1 MIIVFAAA
9 SCGSK
14 VNTERNIAIAREA
27 ITRGDYNE
35 ALSAL
40 DENSAAMTDT
50 TASPS
55 ALAETAVL
63 YCVIDE
69 KTHTD
74 ANMSKALKC
83 YQLAVQINADSV
95 NHFFARLSPDEK
107 CQLDILAKLTNASHD
122 INEYVEP
129 YDTDSIPSGD
139 YTGTYSGNYPGY
151 DDSNRHSDDIIN
163 DIDIIQ

>member
-1 MIIVFAAA
+1 MKKAIFSLLTLIITLLTVG
-9 SCGSK
+9 CGSK
-14 VNTERNIAIAREA
+14 VNTARNIATAREA
-27 ITRGDYNE
+27 IARGDYNE

-69 KTHTD
+69 KTNTD

-83 YQLAVQINADSV
+83 YQLAIQINADSV
-95 NHFFARLSPDEK
+95 NHCFARLSHDEK
-107 CQLDILAKLTNASHD
+107 CHLDLLYKLTNASHD
-122 INEYVEP
+122 VNEFVEP
-129 YDTDSIPSGD
+129 YDTDSIDASGS
-139 YTGTYSGNYPGY
+139 YS
-151 DDSNRHSDDIIN
+151 SDDIIS
-163 DIDIIQ
+163 DIDIIE